1 VNKNIRKEYD
11 MDFVYNRRY
20 KGPVKMVILDWAG
33 TTLDYGCYAPAVVF
47 IEVFKRRGVE
57 ITMEQA
63 RRPMGLK
70 KLDHIRA
77 ISIQDEVAKLWKQVH
92 NKNCTEADVQDMF
105 EKDFVPLQV
114 ACIADYSELIPG
126 TVETVD
132 GLKSRGIKIGSTS
145 GYFTEAMEI
154 NFREA
159 EKQGYIPDTNS
170 CASDVPAGRPEPWM
184 VISNMQQARIF
195 PPESVVKVD
204 DTKPGIAE
212 GLNAGTWTIGLAK
225 TGNEVGLNL
234 QELDALPPEEVKL
247 KVEKAAD
254 GLAKAGAHYVVE
266 SIADVPAVISEIEIR
281 LKMGDKP

>member
-1 VNKNIRKEYD
+1 
-11 MDFVYNRRY
+11 MDFVYRRSY
-20 KGPVKMVILDWAG
+20 RGPVKLVIFDWAG

-70 KLDHIRA
+70 KLDHVRA
-77 ISIQDEVAKLWKQVH
+77 ISQQDEVAQLWKRVH
-92 NKNCTEADVQDMF
+92 GKDCSEADVQDMF
-105 EKDFVPLQV
+105 DKDFVPLQI

-126 TVETVD
+126 TVEAVNELRD
-132 GLKSRGIKIGSTS
+132 RGMKIGSST
-145 GYFTEAMEI
+145 GYFTEAMQI

-159 EKQGYIPDTNS
+159 KKQGYEPDVNA

-184 VISNMQQARIF
+184 VMSNMQQARVF
-195 PPESVVKVD
+195 PPEAVVKVD
-204 DTKPGIAE
+204 DTKPGIEE

-225 TGNEVGLNL
+225 TGNEVGLND
-234 QELDALPPEEVKL
+234 QELAALSAEEVKR
-247 KVEKAAD
+247 KVARATD

-266 SIADVPAVISEIEIR
+266 SISDVPAIITEIECR
-281 LKMGDKP
+281 LKMGDRP

>member
-1 VNKNIRKEYD
+1 
-11 MDFVYNRRY
+11 
-20 KGPVKMVILDWAG
+20 MVILDWAG

-57 ITMEQA
+57 IAMEQA

-77 ISIQDEVAKLWKQVH
+77 ISQQDEVAMLWQQVH
-92 NKNCTEADVQDMF
+92 NKKCTETDVQDMF

-126 TVETVD
+126 TVEAVNE
-132 GLKSRGIKIGSTS
+132 LKSRGIKIGSSS

-154 NFREA
+154 NLREA
-159 EKQGYIPDTNS
+159 KKQGYSPDVNS

-195 PPESVVKVD
+195 PPQAVVKVD
-204 DTKPGIAE
+204 DTKPGIEE

-234 QELDALPPEEVKL
+234 QELTALPEEEVKR
-247 KVEKAAD
+247 KVDKAAD
-254 GLAKAGAHYVVE
+254 GLAKTGAHYVVE
-266 SIADVPAVISEIEIR
+266 SISDVPAVISEIEQR

>member
-1 VNKNIRKEYD
+1 
-11 MDFVYNRRY
+11 MDFVYSRSY

-47 IEVFKRRGVE
+47 IEVFKRRDVE

-77 ISIQDEVAKLWKQVH
+77 ISQQDEVAMLWQQVH
-92 NKNCTEADVQDMF
+92 NKKCTEADVQDMF

-114 ACIADYSELIPG
+114 ACIADYTELIPG
-126 TVETVD
+126 TVEAVD

-154 NFREA
+154 NLREA
-159 EKQGYIPDTNS
+159 KKQGYSPDVNS

-195 PPESVVKVD
+195 PPEAVVKVD
-204 DTKPGIAE
+204 DTKPGIEE

-234 QELDALPPEEVKL
+234 QELAALSAEEVKR
-247 KVEKAAD
+247 KVDKAAE
-254 GLAKAGAHYVVE
+254 GLAKTGAHYVVE
-266 SIADVPAVISEIEIR
+266 SISDVPAVISEIEQR
-281 LKMGDKP
+281 LKMGDRP

>member
-1 VNKNIRKEYD
+1 MN
-11 MDFVYNRRY
+11 FVYNRTY

-77 ISIQDEVAKLWKQVH
+77 ISQQDEVAMLWQQVH
-92 NKNCTEADVQDMF
+92 NKKCTEADVQDMF

-126 TVETVD
+126 AVEAVNE
-132 GLKSRGIKIGSTS
+132 LKSRGIKIGSSS

-154 NFREA
+154 NLREA
-159 EKQGYIPDTNS
+159 KKQGYSPDVNS

-195 PPESVVKVD
+195 PPQAVVKVD
-204 DTKPGIAE
+204 DTKPGIEE

-234 QELDALPPEEVKL
+234 EELAALPAEEVKR
-247 KVEKAAD
+247 KVDKAAD
-254 GLAKAGAHYVVE
+254 GLAKTGAHYVVE
-266 SIADVPAVISEIEIR
+266 SISDVPAVIDEIEQR
-281 LKMGDKP
+281 LKMGDRP

>member
-1 VNKNIRKEYD
+1 
-11 MDFVYNRRY
+11 MSFVYRRIY
-20 KGPVKMVILDWAG
+20 KGAVKLVIFDWAG

-77 ISIQDEVAKLWKQVH
+77 ISQQDGVAAMWKQVH
-92 NKNCTEADVQDMF
+92 GNACTEGDVQEMF
-105 EKDFVPLQV
+105 EKDFMPLQV
-114 ACIADYSELIPG
+114 ACIADYSALIPR
-126 TVETVD
+126 TVETVNE
-132 GLKSRGIKIGSTS
+132 LRGRGKIIGSTS

-159 EKQGYIPDTNS
+159 KKQGYVPDVNA

-184 VISNMQQARIF
+184 VISNMQQARVF
-195 PPESVVKVD
+195 PPEAVVKID

-212 GLNAGTWTIGLAK
+212 GLNAGTWTIGLSK
-225 TGNEVGLNL
+225 TGNEVGLNEK
-234 QELDALPPEEVKL
+234 ELAALSAEQVKR
-247 KVEKAAD
+247 KVEIAANV
-254 GLAKAGAHYVVE
+254 LAKSGAHYVVE
-266 SIADVPAVISEIEIR
+266 SISDVPPVIAEIEQR
-281 LKMGDKP
+281 LKMGDRP

>member
-1 VNKNIRKEYD
+1 
-11 MDFVYNRRY
+11 MSFVYRRIY
-20 KGPVKMVILDWAG
+20 KGPVKLVIFDWAG

-47 IEVFKRRGVE
+47 IEVFKRRGVD

-70 KLDHIRA
+70 KVDHIRA
-77 ISIQDEVAKLWKQVH
+77 ISRQDEVASLWKQVH
-92 NKNCTEADVQDMF
+92 GKACTEADVQDMF

-126 TVETVD
+126 TVEVVNK
-132 GLKSRGIKIGSTS
+132 LKNRGIIIGSTS

-159 EKQGYIPDTNS
+159 KKQGYVPDVNA

-184 VISNMQQARIF
+184 VLSNMQQARVF
-195 PPESVVKVD
+195 PPEAVVKVD
-204 DTKPGIAE
+204 DTKPGIEE

-225 TGNEVGLNL
+225 TGNEVGLNEG
-234 QELDALPPEEVKL
+234 ELAALPADEVRRKI
-247 KVEKAAD
+247 ERAAD
-254 GLAKAGAHYVVE
+254 GLAKSGAHYVVD
-266 SIADVPAVISEIEIR
+266 SIVDVPPVIAEIEQR
-281 LKMGDKP
+281 LKRGDRP

>member
-1 VNKNIRKEYD
+1 
-11 MDFVYNRRY
+11 MDFVYNRIY

-57 ITMEQA
+57 IAMEQA

-77 ISIQDEVAKLWKQVH
+77 ISQQDEVAMLWQQVH
-92 NKNCTEADVQDMF
+92 NKKCTETDVQDMF

-126 TVETVD
+126 TVEAVNE
-132 GLKSRGIKIGSTS
+132 LKSRGIKIGSSS

-154 NFREA
+154 NLREA
-159 EKQGYIPDTNS
+159 KKQGYSPDVNS

-195 PPESVVKVD
+195 PPQAVVKVD
-204 DTKPGIAE
+204 DTKPGIEE

-234 QELDALPPEEVKL
+234 QELTALPEEEVKR
-247 KVEKAAD
+247 KVDKAAD
-254 GLAKAGAHYVVE
+254 GLAKTGAHYVVE
-266 SIADVPAVISEIEIR
+266 SISDVPAVISEIEQR

>member
-1 VNKNIRKEYD
+1 
-11 MDFVYNRRY
+11 MSFVYHRIY
-20 KGPVKMVILDWAG
+20 KGPVKLVIFDWAG

-47 IEVFKRRGVE
+47 VEVFKRRGVE

-77 ISIQDEVAKLWKQVH
+77 ISQQDEVAALWKKVH
-92 NKNCTEADVQDMF
+92 GKACTEADVQDMF

-114 ACIADYSELIPG
+114 ACIADYSRLIPG
-126 TVETVD
+126 TVETVNE
-132 GLKSRGIKIGSTS
+132 LKGRGIKIGSTS

-159 EKQGYIPDTNS
+159 KKQGYVPDVNA

-184 VISNMQQARIF
+184 VLSNMQQARVF
-195 PPESVVKVD
+195 PPEAVVKID

-225 TGNEVGLNL
+225 TGNEVGLSEK
-234 QELDALPPEEVKL
+234 ELAALPADDVKRR
-247 KVEKAAD
+247 VARAAD
-254 GLAKAGAHYVVE
+254 GLAKSGAHYVVE
-266 SIADVPAVISEIEIR
+266 SVADVPSVIDEIEQR
-281 LKMGDKP
+281 LKMGDRP

>member
-1 VNKNIRKEYD
+1 
-11 MDFVYNRRY
+11 MDFVYHRSY
-20 KGPVKMVILDWAG
+20 KGPVKLVILDWAG

-47 IEVFKRRGVE
+47 VEVFKRRGVD

-77 ISIQDEVAKLWKQVH
+77 ISQQDEVAKLWKQVRG
-92 NKNCTEADVQDMF
+92 KQCTEADVQDMF

-126 TVETVD
+126 TVETID
-132 GLKSRGIKIGSTS
+132 ELKGRGIKIGSTT

-154 NFREA
+154 NLREA
-159 EKQGYIPDTNS
+159 KKQGYDPDVNV

-184 VISNMQQARIF
+184 VLSNMQQARIF
-195 PPESVVKVD
+195 PPEAVVKVD
-204 DTKPGIAE
+204 DTKPGISE
-212 GLNAGTWTIGLAK
+212 GLNAGTWTVGVAK
-225 TGNEVGLNL
+225 TGNEVGLNQ
-234 QELDALPPEEVKL
+234 QELAALSAEEVIR
-247 KVEKAAD
+247 KVNRATD

-266 SIADVPAVISEIEIR
+266 SITDLSAIISEIEQR
-281 LKMGDKP
+281 LKMGDRP

>member
-1 VNKNIRKEYD
+1 MN
-11 MDFVYNRRY
+11 FVYHRIY
-20 KGPVKMVILDWAG
+20 KGPVKLVIFDWAG
-33 TTLDYGCYAPAVVF
+33 TTMDYGCYAPAVVF
-47 IEVFKRRGVE
+47 VEVFKRRGVE

-77 ISIQDEVAKLWKQVH
+77 ISQQDEVAALWKKVH
-92 NKNCTEADVQDMF
+92 GKACTEADVQDMF

-126 TVETVD
+126 TVETVNE
-132 GLKSRGIKIGSTS
+132 LRSRGMKIGSTS

-159 EKQGYIPDTNS
+159 KKQGYVPDVNA

-184 VISNMQQARIF
+184 VLSNMQQARIF
-195 PPESVVKVD
+195 PPEAVVKID
-204 DTKPGIAE
+204 DTKPGVAE

-225 TGNEVGLNL
+225 TGNEVGLNEK
-234 QELDALPPEEVKL
+234 ELAALPPEEVKR
-247 KVEKAAD
+247 KVERATD
-254 GLAKAGAHYVVE
+254 GLAKSGAHYVVE
-266 SIADVPAVISEIEIR
+266 SIADVPPVINEIEQR
-281 LKMGDKP
+281 LKMGDRP

>member
-1 VNKNIRKEYD
+1 
-11 MDFVYNRRY
+11 MDCVYNRIY

-77 ISIQDEVAKLWKQVH
+77 ISQQDEVAMLWQQVH
-92 NKNCTEADVQDMF
+92 NKKCTEADVQDMF
-105 EKDFVPLQV
+105 EKDFVPLQI

-126 TVETVD
+126 TVEAVNE
-132 GLKSRGIKIGSTS
+132 LKSRGIKIGSSS

-154 NFREA
+154 NLREA
-159 EKQGYIPDTNS
+159 KKQGYSPDTNS

-195 PPESVVKVD
+195 PPQAVVKVD
-204 DTKPGIAE
+204 DTKPGIEE
-212 GLNAGTWTIGLAK
+212 GLNTGTWTIGLAK

-234 QELDALPPEEVKL
+234 QELAALSEEQVKR
-247 KVEKAAD
+247 KVDKAAD
-254 GLAKAGAHYVVE
+254 GLAKTGAHYVVE
-266 SIADVPAVISEIEIR
+266 SISDVPEVIREIEQR
-281 LKMGDKP
+281 LKMGDRP

>member
-1 VNKNIRKEYD
+1 MNFAYHRI
-11 MDFVYNRRY
+11 Y
-20 KGPVKMVILDWAG
+20 KGPVKLVIFDWAG
-33 TTLDYGCYAPAVVF
+33 TTMDYGCYAPAVVF
-47 IEVFKRRGVE
+47 VEVFKRRGVE

-77 ISIQDEVAKLWKQVH
+77 ISQQDEVAARWKKVH
-92 NKNCTEADVQDMF
+92 GKACAEADVQDMF

-126 TVETVD
+126 TIETVNE
-132 GLKSRGIKIGSTS
+132 LRRRGMKIGSTS

-159 EKQGYIPDTNS
+159 KKQGYVPDVNA

-184 VISNMQQARIF
+184 VLSNMQQARVF
-195 PPESVVKVD
+195 PPQAVVKID
-204 DTKPGIAE
+204 DTKPGIEE

-225 TGNEVGLNL
+225 TGNEVGLNEK
-234 QELDALPPEEVKL
+234 ELAALSADEVKR
-247 KVEKAAD
+247 KIERAAD
-254 GLAKAGAHYVVE
+254 SLAKSGAHYVVE
-266 SIADVPAVISEIEIR
+266 SIADVPPVVTEIEQR
-281 LKMGDKP
+281 LKMGDRP

>member
-1 VNKNIRKEYD
+1 
-11 MDFVYNRRY
+11 MDFVYRRGY
-20 KGPVKMVILDWAG
+20 RGPVKLVIFDWAG

-47 IEVFKRRGVE
+47 VEVFKRRGVE

-77 ISIQDEVAKLWKQVH
+77 ISQQDEVAALWQQVH
-92 NKNCTEADVQDMF
+92 GQGCTEADVQEMF

-114 ACIADYSELIPG
+114 ACIADYGELIPG

-132 GLKSRGIKIGSTS
+132 ELKGRGIKIGSSS
-145 GYFTEAMEI
+145 GYFTEAMQI

-159 EKQGYIPDTNS
+159 EKQGYSPDVNA

-184 VISNMQQARIF
+184 VLSNMQQARVF
-195 PPESVVKVD
+195 PPEAVIKVD

-225 TGNEVGLNL
+225 TGNEVGLNE
-234 QELDALPPEEVKL
+234 QELAALPAEDVAR
-247 KVEKAAD
+247 KVARATEA
-254 GLAKAGAHYVVE
+254 LAKAGAHYVVD
-266 SIADVPAVISEIEIR
+266 SIADVLPVVAEIEQR
-281 LKMGDKP
+281 LRMGERP

>member
-1 VNKNIRKEYD
+1 
-11 MDFVYNRRY
+11 MDFVYNRIY

-77 ISIQDEVAKLWKQVH
+77 ISQQDEVAMLWQQVH
-92 NKNCTEADVQDMF
+92 NKKCTEADVQDMF
-105 EKDFVPLQV
+105 ETDFVPLQI
-114 ACIADYSELIPG
+114 ACIADYTELIPG
-126 TVETVD
+126 TVEAVNE
-132 GLKSRGIKIGSTS
+132 LKSRGIKIGSSS

-154 NFREA
+154 NLREA
-159 EKQGYIPDTNS
+159 KKQGYSPDVNS

-195 PPESVVKVD
+195 PPEAVVKVD
-204 DTKPGIAE
+204 DTKPGIVE

-234 QELDALPPEEVKL
+234 QELAALSAEEVKR
-247 KVEKAAD
+247 KVDKAAD
-254 GLAKAGAHYVVE
+254 GLAKTGAHYVVE
-266 SIADVPAVISEIEIR
+266 SISDVPEVINEIEQR
-281 LKMGDKP
+281 LKMGDRP

>member
-1 VNKNIRKEYD
+1 
-11 MDFVYNRRY
+11 
-20 KGPVKMVILDWAG
+20 MVILDWAG

-77 ISIQDEVAKLWKQVH
+77 ISQQDEVAMLWQQVH
-92 NKNCTEADVQDMF
+92 NKKCTEADVQDMF
-105 EKDFVPLQV
+105 ETDFVPLQI
-114 ACIADYSELIPG
+114 ACIADYTELIPG
-126 TVETVD
+126 TVEAVNE
-132 GLKSRGIKIGSTS
+132 LKSRGIKIGSSS

-154 NFREA
+154 NLREA
-159 EKQGYIPDTNS
+159 KKQGYSPDVNS

-195 PPESVVKVD
+195 PPEAVIKVD
-204 DTKPGIAE
+204 DTKPGIVE

-234 QELDALPPEEVKL
+234 QELAALSAEEVKR
-247 KVEKAAD
+247 KVDKAAD
-254 GLAKAGAHYVVE
+254 GLAKTGAHYVVE
-266 SIADVPAVISEIEIR
+266 SISDVPEVINEIEQR
-281 LKMGDKP
+281 LKMGDRP

>member
-1 VNKNIRKEYD
+1 
-11 MDFVYNRRY
+11 MSFVYHRIY
-20 KGPVKMVILDWAG
+20 KGPVKLVIFDWAG

-47 IEVFKRRGVE
+47 VEVFKRRGVE
-57 ITMEQA
+57 ITMAQA

-77 ISIQDEVAKLWKQVH
+77 ISQQDEVAALWKKVH
-92 NKNCTEADVQDMF
+92 GKACTEADVQDMF

-126 TVETVD
+126 TVETVNE
-132 GLKSRGIKIGSTS
+132 LKGRGIKIGSTS

-159 EKQGYIPDTNS
+159 KKQGYVPDVNA

-184 VISNMQQARIF
+184 VLSNMQQARVF
-195 PPESVVKVD
+195 PPEAVVKID

-225 TGNEVGLNL
+225 TGNEVGLSEK
-234 QELDALPPEEVKL
+234 ELAALSADEVKRR
-247 KVEKAAD
+247 VARAAD
-254 GLAKAGAHYVVE
+254 GLAKSGAHYVVE
-266 SIADVPAVISEIEIR
+266 SVADVPPVINEIEQR
-281 LKMGDKP
+281 LKMGDRP

>member
-1 VNKNIRKEYD
+1 
-11 MDFVYNRRY
+11 MSFVYHRIY
-20 KGPVKMVILDWAG
+20 KGPVKLVIFDWAG
-33 TTLDYGCYAPAVVF
+33 TTVDYGCYAPAVVF
-47 IEVFKRRGVE
+47 VEVFKRRGVE

-77 ISIQDEVAKLWKQVH
+77 ISRQDEVAALWKKVH
-92 NKNCTEADVQDMF
+92 GKTCTEADVQEMF

-126 TVETVD
+126 TIETVNE
-132 GLKSRGIKIGSTS
+132 LRGRGMKIGSTS

-159 EKQGYIPDTNS
+159 KKQGYVPDVNA

-184 VISNMQQARIF
+184 VLSNMQQARVF
-195 PPESVVKVD
+195 PPEAVVKID

-225 TGNEVGLNL
+225 TGNEVGLN
-234 QELDALPPEEVKL
+234 EKEIAALSVDEVRR
-247 KVEKAAD
+247 KVEKAAE
-254 GLAKAGAHYVVE
+254 GLAKSGAHYVVE
-266 SIADVPAVISEIEIR
+266 SIADVPPVIAEIEQR